1 MTELRDM
8 SFTQV
13 LNEYIADMRSQGRIN
28 SVNTERAYRAKLGK
42 HGDDLGNAN
51 PRTATR
57 QDVKTTLRRWN
68 GNTQKHGHAILSS
81 FYKWCMEEGLRP
93 DSPVMQVR
101 SPKARQAQVYKMTQ
115 DEVLTL
121 LREADKEQRDR
132 WMARLGVCAG
142 LRAQE
147 LLGVQGRHFARPG
160 WVWVSEGIGKGMKER
175 WIPVIQD
182 LDDVAEEIR
191 AVVSTYEFVLAPKK
205 WRGQTNGEKGFYEGF
220 AHDRQLTYPA
230 LHKITVAL
238 GKRAGIAGRVTP
250 HTLRHAF
257 GDYVARTAGIRV
269 AQALMGHARITTTQ
283 RYTNDLSLDELA
295 QAVQGLSLDVGSRP
309 G

>member
-13 LNEYIADMRSQGRIN
+13 LNEYVADMRSQGRIN
-28 SVNTERAYRAKLGK
+28 SVNTERAYRAKLAK

-57 QDVKTTLRRWN
+57 RDVKATLRRWS

-121 LREADKEQRDR
+121 LREADKDQRDR

-175 WIPVIQD
+175 WIPVIPD
-182 LDDVAEEIR
+182 LAEVAEEIR
-191 AVVSTYEFVLAPKK
+191 AEVGEYEFVLAPRK
-205 WRGQTNGEKGFYEGF
+205 WPNGDRVAGGTVGF
-220 AHDRQLTYPA
+220 HRDRRLTYPA
-230 LHKITVAL
+230 LHKVVVAL

-257 GDYVARTAGIRV
+257 GDYVARTCGIRV
-269 AQALMGHARITTTQ
+269 AQALMGHARISTTQ
-283 RYTNDLSLDELA
+283 KYTNDLSLDELA
-295 QAVQGLSLDVGSRP
+295 QAVQGLSLDAGSRP